1 MVKYTHLTQ
10 ADLDMLEAGV
20 QKTSSEMPII
30 NGRSQRLNMS
40 DIMKPVHGIVDVL
53 RSDPSKLGEDGNVK
67 KEVISELVS
76 FTNLK
81 FVSQYPYD
89 DLEYLEEV
97 KGDLAWILSGEL
109 SVEQSEKVNVLDAA
123 VAAGLAGELDF
134 SETLQTLRFD
144 GVRAVTLFE
153 RNDPRYEMLSEM
165 RMLDTY
171 ISLYGREYFD
181 MAKEIIAQDNQPK
194 APGM

>member
-1 MVKYTHLTQ
+1 MVEYTHLTQ
-10 ADLDMLEAGV
+10 AELEMLEAGI
-20 QKTSSEMPII
+20 QKVTSQMPII

-67 KEVISELVS
+67 REVISEIVS
-76 FTNLK
+76 FSNLK

-89 DLEYLEEV
+89 DLKYLEEV
-97 KGDLAWILSGEL
+97 KGDIAWILSGEL
-109 SVEQSEKVNVLDAA
+109 SDEQREKVNVLDVA
-123 VAAGLAGELDF
+123 VAAGLAGELDV
-134 SETLQTLRFD
+134 SETLQALHYD
-144 GVRAVTLFE
+144 GIRAVTLFE
-153 RNDPRYEMLSEM
+153 RDDPRREMLTEI

-171 ISLYGREYFD
+171 ISLYGREYYD